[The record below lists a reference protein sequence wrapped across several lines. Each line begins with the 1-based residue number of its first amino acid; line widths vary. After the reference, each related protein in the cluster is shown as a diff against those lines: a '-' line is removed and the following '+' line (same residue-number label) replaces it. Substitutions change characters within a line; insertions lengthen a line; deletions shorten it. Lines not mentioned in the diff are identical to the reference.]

1 MHLATVSY
9 MQVVWNI
16 KHKEWPL
23 TGFITQMKHKAL
35 QVDDNNNGIRDKS
48 DEKENA
54 KKFENYAPRWRKKA
68 LPKPYSSLG
77 EEFSIPPN
85 NIDTLT
91 PYPFDTFIC
100 FGSIILMYS

>member
-1 MHLATVSY
+1 MATNQFY
-9 MQVVWNI
+9 NT
-16 KHKEWPL
+16 HEA
-23 TGFITQMKHKAL
+23 KAL

-54 KKFENYAPRWRKKA
+54 KKFKNYAPRWRKKA

-91 PYPFDTFIC
+91 PYPFNTFKC